1 MILKITK
8 LKLTQWVII
17 GVSFDTVSFDG
28 NGIDAVS
35 RSQIKLT
42 AFGLILS
49 AGDGNDATANDLF
62 IIIIIILFVYF
73 VLCYCFVIFVF
84 VSLFCFMNSIIKKLN
99 DKNK

>member
-1 MILKITK
+1 MIFKITK

-62 IIIIIILFVYF
+62 IIIIFVYF

-99 DKNK
+99 DTNRMER